1 MKLSPMTN
9 SPERIMHNY
18 IEAYEQLYNR
28 KPKELLAIDREWVV
42 VNGARMRLSEL
53 EQLTHQLQLEYKQI
67 LAQRRG
73 IVQRLI
79 GLFRS

>member
-1 MKLSPMTN
+1 MVN

-18 IEAYEQLYNR
+18 VEAYEKLYNR
-28 KPKELLAIDREWVV
+28 RPKDLRAVDREWIV
-42 VNGARMRLSEL
+42 VNGARMRFTEL
-53 EQLTHQLQLEYKQI
+53 EQLTVQLQQEYSEL

-79 GLFRS
+79 GLFRN